1 MRAIVAPAIQKV
13 EVVVRRHSRIR
24 AAGGA
29 GGKPLDP
36 GDVLASFVGPYG
48 LYLHVPFCKSICPY
62 CPYNKVLYRAEA
74 VPRYFGALRQELELY
89 DAPRRRFTSLY
100 VGGGTPSLCLREL
113 ATVLEGVTVERE
125 RAIEVM
131 PNHAT
136 SETVAELHALGFDY
150 VSLGIQSF
158 DPTMLR
164 HLGRLNTAADNRR
177 ALEATVGGFGCV
189 NADLIFDIAFV
200 EPDVFLRDLE
210 TCCRSGVDQIST
222 YPLMHFGFTPFGT
235 AAHDPG
241 REHELLRRA
250 CELADSLGYER
261 RAVWTFTR
269 RGGPLYASIAR
280 ELYLGCGAGAA
291 TFTGTDFLVNHFGL
305 GPYEVALAEARLP
318 IARRAHLDPRRAA
331 LYYAFWQ
338 LYAPGID
345 LDRFQRLF
353 PGAPWVIPFL
363 QVLRR
368 TGHLEP
374 VDGRLRLTERGFD
387 RYHDLER
394 WVTYHLIEPLWEDML
409 QEHPVRDR
417 PRPRVTAERSRR
429 RVGGRVTGAGLR
441 RPYEPGPRDTA
452 SAHRRPVESHSS
464 CAPRT
469 LSQTRARSSRGR
481 SA

>member
-1 MRAIVAPAIQKV
+1 MR
-13 EVVVRRHSRIR
+13 RRSRNR
-24 AAGGA
+24 AAAGA
-29 GGKPLDP
+29 GIGLEP

-48 LYLHVPFCKSICPY
+48 LYLHVPFCRSICPY
-62 CPYNKVLYRAEA
+62 CPYNKVLYRTELVA
-74 VPRYFGALRQELELY
+74 RYFGALREELRMY

-113 ATVLEGVTVERE
+113 ATVLDGVTVERE

-131 PNHAT
+131 PNHDT
-136 SETVAELHALGFDY
+136 PETFAELHQLGFDY

-158 DPTMLR
+158 DARMLR
-164 HLGRLNTAADNRR
+164 HLGRLNTTEDNRC
-177 ALEATVGGFGCV
+177 ALEAAVGSFGCV
-189 NADLIFDIAFV
+189 NADLIFDVAFV

-210 TCCRSGVDQIST
+210 TCCRAGVDQIST
-222 YPLMHFGFTPFGT
+222 YPLMHFGYTPFGK

-305 GPYEVALAEARLP
+305 GPYEEALAAHRLP

-345 LDRFQRLF
+345 LDRFRQLF
-353 PGAPWVIPFL
+353 PGAPWVTPVL

-368 TGHLEP
+368 AGHLEP
-374 VDGRLRLTERGFD
+374 TDGRLRLTERGFD

-409 QEHPVRDR
+409 QEHPARDR
-417 PRPRVTAERSRR
+417 PRPRVTAERRRR
-429 RVGGRVTGAGLR
+429 RVGRWVAGAGLR
-441 RPYEPGPRDTA
+441 RPHEPGSRA
-452 SAHRRPVESHSS
+452 SAGAHTRPAASHAS

>member
-1 MRAIVAPAIQKV
+1 MRHRTRTCA
-13 EVVVRRHSRIR
+13 
-24 AAGGA
+24 AAGA
-29 GGKPLDP
+29 GMRP
-36 GDVLASFVGPYG
+36 GPSDVLASFVGPYG
-48 LYLHVPFCKSICPY
+48 LYLHVPFCRSICPY
-62 CPYNKVLYRAEA
+62 CPYNKVLVSAAA
-74 VPRYFGALRQELELY
+74 VPRYFEALREELRLY
-89 DAPRRRFTSLY
+89 DARRRRFTSLY

-113 ATVLEGVTVERE
+113 AGVLEGLTIERE
-125 RAIEVM
+125 RAIEVL

-136 SETVAELHALGFDY
+136 PETVAELHALGFDY
-150 VSLGIQSF
+150 VSIGIQSF
-158 DPTMLR
+158 DPRMLR
-164 HLGRLNTAADNRR
+164 HLGRLNTAEDNRR
-177 ALEATVGGFGCV
+177 ALEVTVGNFGCV
-189 NADLIFDIAFV
+189 NADLIFDVAFV
-200 EPDVFLRDLE
+200 EPGVFLGDLE
-210 TCCRSGVDQIST
+210 TCCRAGVDQIST
-222 YPLMHFGFTPFGT
+222 YPLMHFGYTPFGS

-250 CELADSLGYER
+250 CELADGLGYER

-305 GPYEVALAEARLP
+305 EPYEEAIAGAWLP

-345 LDRFQRLF
+345 LDRFRQLF
-353 PGAPWVIPFL
+353 PGAPWVIPVL

-417 PRPRVTAERSRR
+417 PRPRATAERSRR
-429 RVGGRVTGAGLR
+429 RLGGGPSRQWSQGAPGR
-441 RPYEPGPRDTA
+441 R
-452 SAHRRPVESHSS
+452 H
-464 CAPRT
+464 C
-469 LSQTRARSSRGR
+469 SR
-481 SA
+481 